1 MRANELVRTVAAHM
15 ADDDE
20 PPAAALSIAIPYF
33 FLRLTTVCV
42 ERRELGALK
51 DFILRSLSVGVD
63 TIPSISGL
71 LGIAEG
77 EIAIQTQELVD
88 ELFVA
93 RDVAPPKLKLLDR
106 GIRALMA
113 DNLTRTV
120 IRDAGCYV
128 HGSTRRIEIS
138 ARDLLPKRRLPR
150 GCLPL
155 PAIPTRPPRVEELD
169 FPNVKLAILQNRN
182 SMPRVLEVAKLGRIV
197 RANALFKPGVLIL
210 RRGAQALPQIC
221 IDGVADQELAQRYAS
236 HPALLQLKAAVDR
249 HDQLVKRTIIQHCPQ
264 LKGIKFIETSVI
276 RNALSTYV
284 AFSARENSTS
294 SMGEQLLMNGTAPLV
309 KRSAWIGLAEAQAA
323 FGRALVSSK
332 TEVVIA
338 CPVASESLF
347 DVSAMD
353 GISLALRRGIRV
365 VLHTSATDERLASKR
380 VLGLLSEQGAKVET
394 LPTSSDWCGFV
405 CDGAFG
411 VVGKTKNFVTS
422 IGGFD
427 SFFGALVTKPL
438 DPTALLKSL
447 ATGSGVP
454 VAKKAKRVTLPP
466 E

>member
-1 MRANELVRTVAAHM
+1 M

-42 ERRELGALK
+42 ERRDLGALK
-51 DFILRSLSVGVD
+51 DFILRSISIGVD
-63 TIPSISGL
+63 SIHSISGL
-71 LGIAEG
+71 LGVAEA
-77 EIAIQTQELVD
+77 EIASQTQELVD
-88 ELFVA
+88 ELFVTPDA
-93 RDVAPPKLKLLDR
+93 APLKLKLLDR
-106 GIRALMA
+106 GIRALMT

-128 HGSTRRIEIS
+128 HGSTRRIEI
-138 ARDLLPKRRLPR
+138 APGDLMPKRRLPH

-155 PAIPTRPPRVEELD
+155 PAVPTRPPRVDELD

-182 SMPRVLEVAKLGRIV
+182 AMPRVLEVAKLGRIV
-197 RANALFKPGVLIL
+197 RANALFKPGVLLL
-210 RRGAQALPQIC
+210 RRGVQALPQIC

-236 HPALLQLKAAVDR
+236 HPALLQLKAVVAR

-284 AFSARENSTS
+284 AFSANENSTLA
-294 SMGEQLLMNGTAPLV
+294 EQLLMNGTAPLV
-309 KRSAWIGLAEAQAA
+309 KRSAWVGLSEAQAA
-323 FGRALVSSK
+323 FGRALVSSRS
-332 TEVVIA
+332 EIVVA
-338 CPVASESLF
+338 CPATSESLF

-353 GISLALRRGIRV
+353 AILLALRRGVRV
-365 VLHTSATDERLASKR
+365 VLHTSATDERLAPNR
-380 VLGLLSEQGAKVET
+380 VLGHLIEQGAKVET
-394 LPTSSDWCGFV
+394 LPTSSEWCGFV

-411 VVGKTKNFVTS
+411 VAGKTKSFATS

-427 SFFGALVTKPL
+427 SFFGALITKPL
-438 DPTALLKSL
+438 DPTGLLKSL
-447 ATGSGVP
+447 ATGSGIP
-454 VAKKAKRVTLPP
+454 VAKRGKKLAQSS